1 MRTRVIK
8 ILEVLKG
15 CLWICPVAFIV
26 FSLVLYYI
34 FTGCGEEIISGE
46 EDIEI

>member
-8 ILEVLKG
+8 IYFLKG